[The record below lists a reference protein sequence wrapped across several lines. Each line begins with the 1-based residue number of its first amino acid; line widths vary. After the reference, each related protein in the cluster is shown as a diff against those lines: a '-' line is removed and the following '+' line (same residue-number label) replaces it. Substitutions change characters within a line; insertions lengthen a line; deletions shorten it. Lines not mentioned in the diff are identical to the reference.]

1 MDWNGL
7 MLWTAKETARKRERE
22 SINLV
27 VTLNVK
33 EIVVCFLCLV
43 LYDSALVALNCNG
56 EKHCN
61 LYIQK
66 GSSLPLPEVTKHVK
80 LCQNNKDKFSTKTT
94 KRETVEKLHIKK
106 CFKLATTHSTSITT
120 NCRLHHEKYEPKL
133 N

>member
-1 MDWNGL
+1 MDWNGP

-27 VTLNVK
+27 ITLNVK
-33 EIVVCFLCLV
+33 EIAVCFLCLV
-43 LYDSALVALNCNG
+43 LYVSALLALNCNG

-61 LYIQK
+61 MYIQK
-66 GSSLPLPEVTKHVK
+66 GSSLPLPEVTKYVK
-80 LCQNNKDKFSTKTT
+80 LCQNNGEKFSTKTT

-106 CFKLATTHSTSITT
+106 CFKLATTQSASITA
-120 NCRLHHEKYEPKL
+120 NCHLQHKKYEPML

>member
-1 MDWNGL
+1 MDRCCGL
-7 MLWTAKETARKRERE
+7 QKKLLGREKGPE

-33 EIVVCFLCLV
+33 EIAVCFLCLV
-43 LYDSALVALNCNG
+43 LYVSALLALNCNG

-61 LYIQK
+61 MYIQK

-80 LCQNNKDKFSTKTT
+80 LCQNNGEKFSTITT
-94 KRETVEKLHIKK
+94 IRETVEKLHVKK
-106 CFKLATTHSTSITT
+106 CFKLATTQSTSITT
-120 NCRLHHEKYEPKL
+120 NCHLHHEKYEPKL